1 MRALLLA
8 ASAML
13 LSACSQLQV
22 SDYKNTPIQFDPNEF
37 FNNDLIAEGFIMNRS
52 GKVTRYFTADIKA
65 SWDDRGGVLDEVFQ
79 WSDGETQTRV
89 WRFTANADGSYTGT
103 AGDVIGEATMAHA
116 GNAINMVYRLD
127 VPLESGNSIAITM
140 DDWLYQ
146 VSDQTIVNVTEMKK
160 FGFRVG
166 RVVLTM
172 RIADGDSR

>member
-1 MRALLLA
+1 MRKLLLA
-8 ASAML
+8 ASAMI

-22 SDYKNTPIQFDPNEF
+22 SDYKTTPIQFNPNDF
-37 FNNDLIAEGFIMNRS
+37 FNNDLVAEGFVMNRS

-65 SWDDRGGVLDEVFQ
+65 SWDKNGGVLDEVFQ

-89 WRFTANADGSYTGT
+89 WQFTANPDGTFTGT
-103 AGDVIGEATMAHA
+103 AGDVIGEANMAYA
-116 GNAINMVYRLD
+116 GNAINMVYQLD
-127 VPLESGNSIAITM
+127 VPLEGGNSIAITM

-172 RIADGDSR
+172 RIANPD